1 MPHGIYSY
9 LRPLGKKYY
18 KQWVMIFSR
27 RCLMA
32 QSTQWLDTVENS
44 RLVIG
49 LVLLLSSN
57 SMLKYQLIT
66 E

>member
-1 MPHGIYSY
+1 
-9 LRPLGKKYY
+9 
-18 KQWVMIFSR
+18 
-27 RCLMA
+27 MA